1 MNSIA
6 SIDAMNHDGSSDGS
20 ISTSAYEPCVFEEDD
35 DDENENENENDED
48 GAKYAGST
56 AIQEMSTCKRL
67 TFVQALYRA
76 SCTTRRVPE
85 VIHALGFRSKS
96 LQVAMRTESAFV
108 EVVLASRGCSMSCDL
123 SPEAREDVIRILNEA
138 SIPAELLAISALHRG
153 IGRGAINIVE
163 FDTDG
168 CGFGCIV
175 DPFGPPLMTCASTP
189 FALEKELAEVYS
201 LECSAVFFGKNVKK
215 LGDAVVAQ
223 MQRTREL
230 SELIDAGDAVLVESV
245 AKLAAVRDVRK
256 SIAIQTGEV
265 ELSIKIAESRLRQL
279 DALRD
284 RLKADAETRL
294 AENAVTFYPR
304 GGGLFRAPPRAKA

>member
-1 MNSIA
+1 
-6 SIDAMNHDGSSDGS
+6 MNHDGSSDGS
-20 ISTSAYEPCVFEEDD
+20 TSTSAYELCLFEEDD
-35 DDENENENENDED
+35 DDENENENEED
-48 GAKYAGST
+48 DAGST
-56 AIQEMSTCKRL
+56 ATHELSTCKRL

-76 SCTTRRVPE
+76 SCTTRRIPA
-85 VIHALGFRSKS
+85 VIRALGFRSKS
-96 LQVAMRTESAFV
+96 LQVAMRTESAFI
-108 EVVLASRGCSMSCDL
+108 EVVLASRGCSMNCDL
-123 SPEAREDVIRILNEA
+123 SPEAREDVIRILNDA
-138 SIPAELLAISALHRG
+138 AIPAELLAISALHRG

-230 SELIDAGDAVLVESV
+230 SELIDAGDAELVESV

-256 SIAIQTGEV
+256 SVAIQTGKV
-265 ELSIKIAESRLRQL
+265 ELSIKIAESRLGQL

-284 RLKADAETRL
+284 RLEADAETRL
-294 AENAVTFYPR
+294 AENTVTFYPR
-304 GGGLFRAPPRAKA
+304 GGGLYRAPPQAKA